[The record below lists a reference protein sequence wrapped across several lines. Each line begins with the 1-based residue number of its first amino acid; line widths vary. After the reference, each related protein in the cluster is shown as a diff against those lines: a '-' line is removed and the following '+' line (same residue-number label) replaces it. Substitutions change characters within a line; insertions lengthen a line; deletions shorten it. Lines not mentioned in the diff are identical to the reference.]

1 MTSGIDPTSPNLQ
14 PNSHYC
20 KASYLLNYYRYLHSK
35 LDEGLSQLQLDRDL
49 RPAFKDGWAKGAP
62 LELVSYLIFHFYF
75 VLKWLTTSYEL
86 QYFTLHTEDFLNKL
100 YSFITYDYFCCSVVA
115 HSLNFALVTNTV
127 SRYFC
132 FDTLSYCFTDRI
144 FCIRTESFVSRHTV
158 SNADII
164 TSAYFHVAYLN
175 GRTFVTVLLFH
186 C

>member
-75 VLKWLTTSYEL
+75 VLKWLTTLPLMS
-86 QYFTLHTEDFLNKL
+86 FKSFSLHTEDFQNKL
-100 YSFITYDYFCCSVVA
+100 YSFIIYDYFCCSVVA
-115 HSLNFALVTNTV
+115 HSLSFALLTNTV

-132 FDTLSYCFTDRI
+132 FDALSYCLQ
-144 FCIRTESFVSRHTV
+144 TEYFASEQKALSP
-158 SNADII
+158 DI
-164 TSAYFHVAYLN
+164 L
-175 GRTFVTVLLFH
+175 
-186 C
+186 